1 MNKLA
6 SNYAIITWPFI
17 QHIMDIEG
25 FEEHS
30 YLVND
35 EKGLEDF
42 GPSAY
47 FVHADWLN
55 TIVNKL

>member
-1 MNKLA
+1 M
-6 SNYAIITWPFI
+6 YEVVCWPEV
-17 QHIMDIEG
+17 QSLMELDG

-42 GPSAY
+42 GSSAY
-47 FVHADWLN
+47 FVEVEWLKEH
-55 TIVNKL
+55 TK